1 MRNINPVDLVAVL
14 IFLTLATINVLLI
27 KVLSDCI

>member
-27 KVLSDCI
+27 KILSDCI

>member
-1 MRNINPVDLVAVL
+1 MRNIKPIDLVAIL

-27 KVLSDCI
+27 KILSDCI

>member
-1 MRNINPVDLVAVL
+1 MRDINPKDLVAII

-27 KVLSDCI
+27 KILSDCI

>member
-14 IFLTLATINVLLI
+14 IFFTLATINVLLI
-27 KVLSDCI
+27 KILSDCI

>member
-1 MRNINPVDLVAVL
+1 MRNIKPIDYVAML

-27 KVLSDCI
+27 KILSDCL

>member
-1 MRNINPVDLVAVL
+1 MRNIKPVDLVAVI

-27 KVLSDCI
+27 KILSDCI